1 MNPVKRIIYL
11 SNIYRE
17 YVGIRRMCLLFS
29 LQTTVAFAEG
39 IGITL
44 LLPLLTSLD
53 ISSRPA
59 AGVSLYMYNALEF
72 IDAESSVLAIILII
86 GLVFICKG
94 ILIFAEKG
102 YQGYL
107 QSILMKELKYKF
119 NAATIR
125 MDYSYYTK
133 MNTGHFVNIM
143 NDQMTKFYLSF
154 KGYINLFTCSIM
166 GLSYFFF
173 GLLISWEFVLLSTL
187 SGVFILMS
195 FRVLNKYLRN
205 ISRKSAYEMSN
216 LNKILVQCIH
226 SFKYIVSTSKEEN
239 MAIEVKRSV
248 VTLTNLLF
256 KESLANAFTSSIKE
270 PLAIMFII
278 GIVLIQIKFLE
289 GNIAPIIVSVLFFY
303 RAIGNVLNIQSSW
316 QGLMGVMGSVEL
328 VTNEFKMLEQNKVK
342 EGNTILKNFSKMIE
356 LKNVS
361 FSYEKGDNAVFENIN
376 IKIPAYKTIAI
387 LGESGVGKS
396 TLVDLLTL
404 LLKPQSGV
412 IVIDGVNA
420 HEVKLNSWRKQI
432 GYVSQE
438 PMVFDDTITNNISM
452 WTGNPDTDP
461 LQLQRVKYA
470 AKQANIENFIENL
483 PNGYDTQVGDRG
495 IRLSGGQRQRL
506 CVARELFKEPL
517 LLILDE
523 ATSALDT
530 ESENYIKD
538 SIEAL
543 KGKITVVQIAHRLST
558 IRNAD
563 YVYIL
568 RERKVVEEGTYM
580 ELASKSGSILVE
592 LLEQQN
598 L

>member
-1 MNPVKRIIYL
+1 M
-11 SNIYRE
+11 
-17 YVGIRRMCLLFS
+17 
-29 LQTTVAFAEG
+29 
-39 IGITL
+39 IGI
-44 LLPLLTSLD
+44 
-53 ISSRPA
+53 
-59 AGVSLYMYNALEF
+59 
-72 IDAESSVLAIILII
+72 
-86 GLVFICKG
+86 
-94 ILIFAEKG
+94 
-102 YQGYL
+102 
-107 QSILMKELKYKF
+107 
-119 NAATIR
+119 
-125 MDYSYYTK
+125 
-133 MNTGHFVNIM
+133 
-143 NDQMTKFYLSF
+143 
-154 KGYINLFTCSIM
+154 
-166 GLSYFFF
+166 
-173 GLLISWEFVLLSTL
+173 
-187 SGVFILMS
+187 
-195 FRVLNKYLRN
+195 
-205 ISRKSAYEMSN
+205 
-216 LNKILVQCIH
+216 
-226 SFKYIVSTSKEEN
+226 
-239 MAIEVKRSV
+239 
-248 VTLTNLLF
+248 
-256 KESLANAFTSSIKE
+256 
-270 PLAIMFII
+270 
-278 GIVLIQIKFLE
+278 
-289 GNIAPIIVSVLFFY
+289 IAIIVSLIALAY
-303 RAIGNVLNIQSSW
+303 AGYLSMKIMKIKPGTEKMQEIANAI
-316 QGLMGVMGSVEL
+316 
-328 VTNEFKMLEQNKVK
+328 K
-342 EGNTILKNFSKMIE
+342 EGAMA
-356 LKNVS
+356 
-361 FSYEKGDNAVFENIN
+361 YMARQ
-376 IKIPAYKTIAI
+376 YKTIAI